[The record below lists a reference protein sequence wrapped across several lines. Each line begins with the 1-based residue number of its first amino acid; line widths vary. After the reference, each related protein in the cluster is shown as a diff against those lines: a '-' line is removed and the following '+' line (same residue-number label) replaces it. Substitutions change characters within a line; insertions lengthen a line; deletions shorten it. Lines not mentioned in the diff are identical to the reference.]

1 SYVRAWAANGGS
13 TTATGGEAATMPT
26 GAKPLT
32 GSYGTLLDIVGATA
46 QSLVTNSSVCPSPGE
61 LAAVPVPTTPL
72 APVRFSTKKFWPR
85 LSDRCC
91 ATTRASTSVGPP
103 AG

>member
-1 SYVRAWAANGGS
+1 MFLAGNEGW
-13 TTATGGEAATMPT
+13 TTTTCGEAAAMVT
-26 GAKPLT
+26 GAKLFT
-32 GSYGTLLDIVGATA
+32 ASYGTLLDTVGATA
-46 QSLVTNSSVCPSPGE
+46 KSLVTNKMVCPSPGE

-85 LSDRCC
+85 LSVRCC
-91 ATTRASTSVGPP
+91 ATRRAITSVGPP